1 MIKGKKASVMQNCLF
16 QKKGAA
22 AFIILVICTVTACT
36 GLYLHKSIPTVENT
50 LRFVSVIHRHG
61 ERSPLHSYPFDP
73 YKGESYWPE
82 GLRALLQKG
91 KVNMYKLGKFLR
103 LRYDSLLSTTYKPAE
118 IFVSTFC
125 TDRVIMSGQLVLA
138 GLYPP
143 VGIQIW
149 KTDLL
154 WQPIPIHSM
163 PDSCDDMFHVTKR
176 CKLLSDETKQRD
188 LVIKKK
194 LEDHQEF
201 LAYLSKYTGL
211 DVKNASHLSGL
222 FDNLSVVEQQG
233 LTLPQ
238 WTRDVYP
245 KKLESLANL
254 EFMELFKTQTMI
266 KLESGVLINEIVSNM
281 VRKTDA
287 SKNFE
292 RMLNLYPA
300 SDRIL
305 IRLWRGLNMTQ
316 EITSKPYYGAALFIE
331 LHEIDKKYRVKIL
344 HKKGTTDDELTTL
357 KIRGCEGGYDL
368 EQDEMCDLDVFLSA
382 LEPMIITDFD
392 KACENST

>member
-1 MIKGKKASVMQNCLF
+1 MSKPTIKC
-16 QKKGAA
+16 
-22 AFIILVICTVTACT
+22 
-36 GLYLHKSIPTVENT
+36 HK
-50 LRFVSVIHRHG
+50 IHRHG

-82 GLRALLQKG
+82 GLRALLQ
-91 KVNMYKLGKFLR
+91 
-103 LRYDSLLSTTYKPAE
+103 
-118 IFVSTFC
+118 
-125 TDRVIMSGQLVLA
+125 
-138 GLYPP
+138 
-143 VGIQIW
+143 
-149 KTDLL
+149 
-154 WQPIPIHSM
+154 
-163 PDSCDDMFHVTKR
+163 MFHVTKR

-292 RMLNLYPA
+292 RVLNLYPA